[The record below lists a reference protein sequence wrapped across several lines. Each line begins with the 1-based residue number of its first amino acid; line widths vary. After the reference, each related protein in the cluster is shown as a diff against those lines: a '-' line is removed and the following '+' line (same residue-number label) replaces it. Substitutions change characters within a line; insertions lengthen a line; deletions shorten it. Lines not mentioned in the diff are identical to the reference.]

1 MGSISDIVWSINPGK
16 DTLEEL
22 VHKIQI
28 FAIESLESIDI
39 NLHFEVP
46 DPLPAMAIPLEYR
59 RHLYLIFKEGI
70 NNIAKYSGAQN
81 VHFSIEVN
89 GNNLVMALRDD
100 GSGFS
105 LDDKSNGNGIG
116 NIRSRAA
123 EMKARLRMHSS
134 PGGTVVEVTVN
145 IP

>member
-28 FAIESLESIDI
+28 FAIDSLESIDI

-46 DPLPAMAIPLEYR
+46 DPIPSMPIPLEYR

-81 VHFSIEVN
+81 VRFSILVN

-100 GSGFS
+100 GKGFDMD
-105 LDDKSNGNGIG
+105 LKSNGNGIA
-116 NIRSRAA
+116 NIRSRAD

-134 PGGTVVEVTVN
+134 SVGTVVEITVN